1 MGNNQLLICK
11 SCKKEIHS
19 EADSCTQCGDKD
31 PFLFKELKS
40 KRKEL
45 AIKTSIYLFLPALII
60 AGLIN
65 GALEIKAPV
74 TYIIAFATWIGLIC
88 IARYFYVNNR
98 LWNLVDSY
106 GRTYKD
112 MLGYNADEM
121 VLKKWHNKAK
131 DIVFE

>member
-1 MGNNQLLICK
+1 MENNQLLICK

-45 AIKTSIYLFLPALII
+45 HIKTLIYLFLPALII

-65 GALEIKAPV
+65 GALGIKDPM
-74 TYIIAFATWIGLIC
+74 TYLIGVATWIGLYWIT
-88 IARYFYVNNR
+88 RYFYVNNL
-98 LWNLVDSY
+98 LWNLVYDHE
-106 GRTYKD
+106 RIYKN
-112 MLGYNADEM
+112 MLGNNADEM
-121 VLKKWHNKAK
+121 ELEEWHNKAK